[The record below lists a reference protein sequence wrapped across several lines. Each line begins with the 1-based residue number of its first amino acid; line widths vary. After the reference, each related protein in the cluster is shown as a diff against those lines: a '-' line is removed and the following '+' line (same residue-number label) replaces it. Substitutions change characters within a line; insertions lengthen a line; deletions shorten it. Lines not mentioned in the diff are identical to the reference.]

1 MRLFVAL
8 ATVAW
13 VAGNDS
19 ASAARAGP
27 AAACDPPVVSPGGV
41 GEGRN
46 DPVLIPPTVGELRIG
61 MLFVDFAD
69 IRSAADPGA
78 TYEAFVPGAIDWYR
92 NVSYGR
98 LRLIVTPLLRRLT
111 LGGTAVHYRSRGE
124 AGLRAALEET
134 MAAADAEVDFS
145 RFHALYVVLP
155 FAAAATFGGSG
166 VLILEHPVRADGAEI
181 RTFALLFDGPGAERD
196 FLAHE
201 TGHILGLPDLYV
213 IGQRLTF
220 HRWDIMTST
229 PANRGLFAWH
239 RWKLGW
245 LDPGQIVCIGARRRV
260 TATVTPLERPGGR
273 KAIILR
279 RGRYAYMAEVRQPVA
294 AGAGRVCKG
303 GVLIY
308 QVEFG
313 AASGVADIRLL
324 RARGDSIVHTSCG
337 PLAAAPFG
345 RGRGEIS
352 RARAWGLR
360 FEIRAKLRDGSF
372 RIRVTKTR

>member
-1 MRLFVAL
+1 
-8 ATVAW
+8 
-13 VAGNDS
+13 VAGTDS
-19 ASAARAGP
+19 ASAAHAGP

-46 DPVLIPPTVGELRIG
+46 DPLLIPPTVGELRIG

-69 IRSAADPGA
+69 FRSTADPGT
-78 TYEAFVPGAIDWYR
+78 TYEAFVPGAVEWYR

-98 LRLIVTPLLRRLT
+98 LRLVVTPLLRRIT
-111 LGGTAVHYRSRGE
+111 LGGTAGHYRAGAE
-124 AGLRAALEET
+124 TGLRAALQEAV
-134 MAAADAEVDFS
+134 AAADEEVDFS
-145 RFHALYVVLP
+145 RLHALYLVGP

-166 VLILEHPVRADGAEI
+166 VLILERPIRVDGAEI
-181 RTFALLFDGPGAERD
+181 RTFALLFDGPGADRD

-201 TGHILGLPDLYV
+201 TGHIVGLPDLYV
-213 IGQRLTF
+213 IGSRLSF
-220 HRWDIMTST
+220 HRWDIMASA

-260 TATVTPLERPGGR
+260 TATVTPLERPGGM

-279 RGRYAYMAEVRQPVA
+279 RGRYAYVAEVRQSVA
-294 AGAGRVCKG
+294 AGPGRVCKG

-313 AASGVADIRLL
+313 AASGAADIRLL
-324 RARGDSIVHTSCG
+324 RARGDTGARWAWCG
-337 PLAAAPFG
+337 PLSAAPFG
-345 RGRGEIS
+345 RGRGEVS

-360 FEIRAKLRDGSF
+360 FEIRARLRDGSY